1 MGKRTR
7 IGANCMDIQG
17 ASTANAADVSAA
29 GRSGSLESA
38 ATERKSAEDSS
49 IERKEVEPSSTGPGV
64 GERVD
69 IQA

>member
-1 MGKRTR
+1 
-7 IGANCMDIQG
+7 MDIQG
-17 ASTANAADVSAA
+17 ASTASSAEVLSA

-38 ATERKSAEDSS
+38 ATERKSAEDSAV
-49 IERKEVEPSSTGPGV
+49 ERKEVEPSSTGPGV